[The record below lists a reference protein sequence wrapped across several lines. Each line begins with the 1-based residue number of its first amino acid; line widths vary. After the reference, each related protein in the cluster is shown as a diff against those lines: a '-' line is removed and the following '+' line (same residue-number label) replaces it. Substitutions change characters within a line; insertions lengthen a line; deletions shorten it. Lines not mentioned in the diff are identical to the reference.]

1 MAAHAQYRRG
11 SIEGMDESPPSKSE
25 AVDARRVA
33 LIMAE
38 LSYDLQRAVKS
49 GVPAV
54 LRDSAADLEP
64 ERLASIAERILKEIG
79 ARYHANA
86 MATIAIIDP

>member
-1 MAAHAQYRRG
+1 
-11 SIEGMDESPPSKSE
+11 MDEPPSASE
-25 AVDARRVA
+25 PVGARRVA

-49 GVPAV
+49 GVPAA
-54 LRDSAADLEP
+54 LCDAAADLEP
-64 ERLASIAERILKEIG
+64 ERIASIAKRILDEIG
-79 ARYHANA
+79 ARYCANA